1 MASAG
6 RRGRLSQYRRGG
18 EGGFEAAPLPARN
31 FSMHRGW
38 PFPWLHAP
46 FLWARES
53 YLLGDSDRSYND
65 PSLCTYAFLRRACNP
80 GLHHYC
86 LFNLD
91 CWCFFFFFPRI
102 LSPVSARLHF
112 WCSITSGFTIL
123 WWLCIEDAM
132 SHMKMGTSMVRSLC
146 SSPLFILIW
155 YGKGILY
162 VRPSSEYEGRPNS
175 HFSSI
180 KSIEKQSP
188 SIVFVSVRSFWDEMF
203 FY

>member
-1 MASAG
+1 MTLFGQRVRNSCPWLGKELSLSGQRVSPDWAKFRSIFAG
-6 RRGRLSQYRRGG
+6 VIHADTWHQRGG
-18 EGGFEAAPLPARN
+18 ERDYLNIDGGGGFEAAPLPARN

-123 WWLCIEDAM
+123 W
-132 SHMKMGTSMVRSLC
+132 
-146 SSPLFILIW
+146 
-155 YGKGILY
+155 
-162 VRPSSEYEGRPNS
+162 
-175 HFSSI
+175 
-180 KSIEKQSP
+180 
-188 SIVFVSVRSFWDEMF
+188 
-203 FY
+203 